1 MNPTFLGLAVAAV
14 LGWAALSHGFGGFL
28 LMAIFLAVGAGVG
41 RIMDGRL
48 DLRTVRDALT
58 GRRSSS

>member
-28 LMAIFLAVGAGVG
+28 LMAIFLAIGACVG

>member
-1 MNPTFLGLAVAAV
+1 MNPTLLGLAIAAV
-14 LGWAALSHGFGGFL
+14 LGWAALSYGFGGFV
-28 LMAIFLAVGAGVG
+28 LMAVFLAIGACVG
-41 RIMDGRL
+41 RIVDGRL